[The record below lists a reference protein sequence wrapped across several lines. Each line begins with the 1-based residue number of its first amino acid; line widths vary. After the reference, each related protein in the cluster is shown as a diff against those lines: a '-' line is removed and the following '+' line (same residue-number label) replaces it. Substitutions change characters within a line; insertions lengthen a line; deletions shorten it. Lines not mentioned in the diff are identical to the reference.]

1 MNLRN
6 IIKQITHQSD
16 SKIWKKYIHYIFPT
30 VLVMILVMNFTV
42 YRAVSDDIQAKTRE
56 MALQTVTIQSDNL
69 SNLLYRYIGD
79 LNILKSY
86 FTPDDMTG
94 FIKKANETLYKH
106 SNEWAY
112 LRITVPDGTTWTNY
126 TDLDTVNAKIRKY
139 FREIF
144 IEKKDIS
151 FRISH
156 HTDIIK
162 DDVFSVTIPVKD
174 TSGNAIASL
183 SATFSTG
190 KMDKM
195 LQKMKINGEGF
206 VALVDENLNMRVLS
220 DSYSN
225 TTAEE
230 TEKKGNKGF
239 YKLYD
244 NFMRNYKVNDRG
256 EYYNEE
262 GNKMVAYFAKINGT
276 PWGVCINVAAS
287 VVRSSSTLTLKIM
300 IVLTTVVLILIL
312 IFVKVITDRYV
323 LTPLGEI
330 NEIAKDFAKG
340 KLYSVPLKLEGEHN
354 FKSTT
359 DEFSVLK
366 NSLQSMQSRLSE
378 MVKNIQEYSESFN
391 KGSKVWSQSVSNIS
405 ADAKIQ
411 QRTVEEISASI
422 NQIIDS
428 IKETNEKT
436 QDTRDASDSISKD
449 IQDVTKSS
457 ENSLIYL
464 KNVLMKQKVINEITT
479 RTDLLAINAAV
490 EASRAGENGKGFAVV
505 AAEIRKLSERC
516 QQASAEINR
525 SSAESLNITRHAVE
539 LIDKIS
545 PKIKETA
552 DKIAEI
558 SEICLDQISKTESV
572 HRAVMQLADITANN
586 RLSADQMTEYSKQIN
601 EKLAVLNAGT
611 DFFQVDTLKKL
622 KRQEIISMIEDHTKD
637 ILKLKTE
644 LIKVAENP
652 AIVDEVNSIIDSS
665 INEAKEISQYK
676 DTEEGFGF
684 FEEETSNHEDNSTD
698 EKSPDDSQTHYKG
711 VKLDMG
717 DKDYENF

>member
-6 IIKQITHQSD
+6 IIKQITHSSD
-16 SKIWKKYIHYIFPT
+16 STIWKKYIHYIFPT
-30 VLVMILVMNFTV
+30 VLVMIIVMNFTI
-42 YRAVSDDIQAKTRE
+42 YRTISDDVQSKTQE
-56 MALQTVTIQSDNL
+56 MALQTVNIQSDNL
-69 SNLLYRYIGD
+69 SNLLHRYIDD

-86 FTPDDMTG
+86 FTPGDISG

-126 TDLDTVNAKIRKY
+126 TYLDTVNTKIRKY

-144 IEKKDIS
+144 IDKKDIS

-174 TSGNAIASL
+174 TAGNVIASL
-183 SATFSTG
+183 SATFATT

-206 VALVDENLNMRVLS
+206 VAIVDETLNMRVL
-220 DSYSN
+220 DQDYVN

-230 TEKKGNKGF
+230 TEQNGNKDF

-244 NFMRNYKVNDRG
+244 NFMRNYNVNAKG
-256 EYYNEE
+256 EYYNKD
-262 GNKMVAYFAKINGT
+262 GDKMVAYFAKIDGT
-276 PWGVCINVAAS
+276 PWGVSINVPSAVLHAS
-287 VVRSSSTLTLKIM
+287 SNLILKIM
-300 IVLTTVVLILIL
+300 IILTVIVLILIVV
-312 IFVKVITDRYV
+312 FVKLITDKYV

-330 NEIAKDFAKG
+330 NEIAKDFSKG
-340 KLYSVPLKLEGEHN
+340 KLYSVPLKLDGKHN
-354 FKSTT
+354 FKNTT

-366 NSLQSMQSRLSE
+366 NSLQSMQSRLAE
-378 MVKNIQEYSESFN
+378 MVKNIKEYSDSFN
-391 KGSKVWSQSVSNIS
+391 EGSKIWARSVNNIS
-405 ADAKIQ
+405 ADAKVQ
-411 QRTVEEISASI
+411 QQTVDNISNSI

-428 IKETNEKT
+428 IKKTNEKT
-436 QDTRDASDSISKD
+436 QATREASESISKD
-449 IQDVTKSS
+449 IQNVTKSS

-464 KNVLMKQKVINEITT
+464 KNVLIKLKIINEITT

-505 AAEIRKLSERC
+505 ASEIRKLSERC
-516 QQASAEINR
+516 QQASADINH
-525 SSAESLNITRHAVE
+525 SSAESLDITRHAVA
-539 LIDKIS
+539 LIDNIS

-552 DKIAEI
+552 DRIAEI
-558 SEICLDQISKTESV
+558 SEICLDQISKTASV
-572 HRAVMQLADITANN
+572 HKAIMQLAEITANN
-586 RLSADQMTEYSKQIN
+586 RLSADQIADYSKQISD
-601 EKLAVLNAGT
+601 KLAVLNAGT

-622 KRQEIISMIEDHTKD
+622 KRNEMISMIESHTQE

-644 LIKVAENP
+644 LVNIAESP
-652 AIVDEVNSIIDSS
+652 DVVDEVNSIIDSTL
-665 INEAKEISQYK
+665 NNTKEVSLYK
-676 DTEEGFGF
+676 DTEDGFGI
-684 FEEETSNHEDNSTD
+684 FEEENQN
-698 EKSPDDSQTHYKG
+698 KPNQQPQTAISEPEQPVNKG
-711 VKLDMG
+711 VTLDMG
-717 DKDYENF
+717 DKNYENF

>member
-6 IIKQITHQSD
+6 IIKQITHKSD
-16 SKIWKKYIHYIFPT
+16 SNIWKKYIHYIFPT
-30 VLVMILVMNFTV
+30 VLVMIIVMNFTI
-42 YRAVSDDIQAKTRE
+42 YRAVSDDVQAKTKE
-56 MALQTVTIQSDNL
+56 MALQTVNIQSDNL
-69 SNLLYRYIGD
+69 SNLLYRYIDD
-79 LNILKSY
+79 LNVLKSY
-86 FTPDDMTG
+86 FTPNDISG

-106 SNEWAY
+106 TNEWAY
-112 LRITVPDGTTWTNY
+112 LRITTPDGTTWTNY
-126 TDLDTVNAKIRKY
+126 TNLDTVNTKIRKY

-174 TSGNAIASL
+174 STGEPIASL
-183 SATFSTG
+183 SATFSTT

-206 VALVDENLNMRVLS
+206 VALVDEHLNMRVLR
-220 DSYSN
+220 DDYVN

-230 TEKKGNKGF
+230 TEKQGNKGF
-239 YKLYD
+239 YNLYN

-287 VVRSSSTLTLKIM
+287 AVQSSSILTLKIM
-300 IVLTTVVLILIL
+300 IVLTTIVLILIL
-312 IFVKVITDRYV
+312 IFVKFITDRYV

-330 NEIAKDFAKG
+330 NEIAKDFSKG

-359 DEFSVLK
+359 DEFSILK

-378 MVKNIQEYSESFN
+378 MVKNIKEYSESFN
-391 KGSKVWSQSVSNIS
+391 EGSKVWSQSVSNIS

-436 QDTRDASDSISKD
+436 QDTRDASESISKD

-479 RTDLLAINAAV
+479 RTDLLAINAV

-558 SEICLDQISKTESV
+558 SEICLDQITKTESV
-572 HRAVMQLADITANN
+572 HKAVMQLADITANN
-586 RLSADQMTEYSKQIN
+586 RLSADQMAEYSKQIN

-652 AIVDEVNSIIDSS
+652 TVVDEVNSIIDSS

-684 FEEETSNHEDNSTD
+684 FEDETSNQEDNSTD
-698 EKSPDDSQTHYKG
+698 EKSPDDSKTHYKG